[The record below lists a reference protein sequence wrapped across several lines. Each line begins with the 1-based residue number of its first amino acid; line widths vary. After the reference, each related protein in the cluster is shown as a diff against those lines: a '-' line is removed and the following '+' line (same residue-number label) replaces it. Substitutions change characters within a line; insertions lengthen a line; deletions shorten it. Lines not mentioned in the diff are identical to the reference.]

1 MGIKESGKRIYF
13 LDNLKV
19 ALTALVIAH
28 HAGQPYGGSNGF
40 WYYKSKEM
48 LNLGPFFGV
57 NAAFFMSLFF
67 MISAYFL
74 PASFDKK
81 GARVFIKERFK
92 RLGPPLLFGF
102 FIMIPVLMYTYYI
115 HYRSYPPTSFFDYY
129 INIYFGL
136 GGRPDNWT
144 GPSWPD
150 LQFAHLWFIEH
161 LLVYA
166 LIYTVVRILF
176 QRKWNKKDTIQKE
189 LTLMKT
195 VAYCI
200 LISFFTFFIRI
211 WYPIDKWVG
220 FLGVI
225 QTEFAHVP
233 QYAGFFLA
241 GILAYRNRWM
251 ESLSPRFGKGFLIAG
266 MVMVVLYYAGFVS
279 FHTPG
284 GPSWQSLAYSF
295 YETFLCASLC
305 IGFVYLFREYAN
317 RTGKMLTYLASS
329 AFTVYVIHVPIV
341 VGIQYS
347 LTSVSTSAGVKFIAV
362 TFLGI
367 AISFLLGHLF
377 VSSLNVFHR
386 KANGTSSPSSSSHYY
401 Q

>member
-19 ALTALVIAH
+19 ALTALVVAH
-28 HAGQPYGGSNGF
+28 HAGQPYGASNGF
-40 WYYKSKEM
+40 WYYKSKET

-67 MISAYFL
+67 LISAYFL

-81 GARVFIKERFK
+81 GPGVFIKERFK
-92 RLGPPLLFGF
+92 RLGTPLLFGF
-102 FIMIPVLMYTYYI
+102 FIMIPGLMYTYYI
-115 HYRSYPPTSFFDYY
+115 HFRSYPPIHFFDYY

-166 LIYTVVRILF
+166 LIYTVFRIAF
-176 QRKWNKKDTIQKE
+176 RWKSSKRASIRQE
-189 LTLMKT
+189 LTLMKI
-195 VAYCI
+195 VAFCF
-200 LISFFTFFIRI
+200 LIGGLTFVIRI
-211 WYPIDKWVG
+211 WYPIDTWVG

-251 ESLSPRFGKGFLIAG
+251 ESLSPRLGKGFLIAG
-266 MVMVVLYYAGFVS
+266 MVMVALHYAGWVTFR
-279 FHTPG
+279 TPG
-284 GPSWQSLAYSF
+284 GYGWQQFAYSF

-305 IGFVYLFREYAN
+305 IGLVYLFREYAN
-317 RTGKMLTYLASS
+317 RTGKILTYLSSS
-329 AFTVYVIHVPIV
+329 AFTVYVIHVPIL
-341 VGIQYS
+341 VGFQYAFS
-347 LTSVSTSAGVKFIAV
+347 NVHTSAGFKFISV
-362 TFLGI
+362 TVLGI
-367 AISFLLGHLF
+367 IVSYVLGHLW
-377 VSSLNVFHR
+377 VTCLKVLQR
-386 KANGTSSPSSSSHYY
+386 KASKQPPYPSRYH
-401 Q
+401 